1 MAIFEITIDQG
12 SLNEQNEKKKKKGL
26 AVNFPWYWNLSQTS
40 LSSRN
45 DNAPFTVAS
54 HIKSNCH

>member
-12 SLNEQNEKKKKKGL
+12 SLNEQNEKKKKWVSSEFSL
-26 AVNFPWYWNLSQTS
+26 VVNLSQTS

-45 DNAPFTVAS
+45 DMHPS
-54 HIKSNCH
+54 Q

>member
-12 SLNEQNEKKKKKGL
+12 SLNEQNEKKKKGVSSEFSLVVK
-26 AVNFPWYWNLSQTS
+26 FIPNLSVQS
-40 LSSRN
+40 QWY
-45 DNAPFTVAS
+45 APFTVAS

>member
-12 SLNEQNEKKKKKGL
+12 SLNEQNEKKKRVSSEFSLVVK
-26 AVNFPWYWNLSQTS
+26 FIPNLSVQS
-40 LSSRN
+40 QWY
-45 DNAPFTVAS
+45 APFTVAS

>member
-12 SLNEQNEKKKKKGL
+12 SLNEQNEKKKKGL

-45 DNAPFTVAS
+45 DMHPSTVAS

>member
-12 SLNEQNEKKKKKGL
+12 SLNEQNEKKWVSSEFSL
-26 AVNFPWYWNLSQTS
+26 VVNLSQTS

-45 DNAPFTVAS
+45 DMHPS
-54 HIKSNCH
+54 Q

>member
-12 SLNEQNEKKKKKGL
+12 SLNEQNEKKRVSSEFSL
-26 AVNFPWYWNLSQTS
+26 VVNLSQTS

-45 DNAPFTVAS
+45 DMHPS
-54 HIKSNCH
+54 Q

>member
-12 SLNEQNEKKKKKGL
+12 SLNELNEKKTVSSEFSL
-26 AVNFPWYWNLSQTS
+26 AVNLSQTS

-45 DNAPFTVAS
+45 DMHPS
-54 HIKSNCH
+54 Q

>member
-12 SLNEQNEKKKKKGL
+12 SLNEQNEKKKGVSSEFSLVVK
-26 AVNFPWYWNLSQTS
+26 FIPNLSVQS
-40 LSSRN
+40 QWY
-45 DNAPFTVAS
+45 APFTVAS

>member
-1 MAIFEITIDQG
+1 MAIFEMTIDQG

-45 DNAPFTVAS
+45 DMHPS
-54 HIKSNCH
+54 Q